1 METGHQVTQPVCA
14 ARLSLVGRT
23 EAWLSSPHIKCHL
36 IGEVPPTRG
45 GATQLGS
52 WAAGVGLAVRAQV
65 WRSHGGR
72 RPRWTLP
79 QLAALGAAGQPP
91 TRQLSSRLS
100 PAPGNLWA
108 MAGLNVSLS
117 FFFATFALCQVARR
131 ASKALLPRGA
141 YAHFAREAAG
151 AAQLGACCLEMRV
164 LVEIGPWAGGFSPDL
179 LLTLLFLLFLGHRAT
194 LDGAS
199 ANPTVSLQE
208 FLLAEASLPSTLLK
222 LAAQALG
229 MQAAGALTRLFWA
242 WELSDMHVLQN
253 LMDLHCSSALR
264 TAVPHGAL
272 VEGSGA
278 FFFHLTFLHLRNTLP
293 VYRVPA
299 VALLVT
305 VMACAGETWWPVSGL
320 WVASLHTGTSG
331 RPGVGM
337 LAEGPQRLGAA
348 QALVGW

>member
-1 METGHQVTQPVCA
+1 
-14 ARLSLVGRT
+14 
-23 EAWLSSPHIKCHL
+23 
-36 IGEVPPTRG
+36 
-45 GATQLGS
+45 
-52 WAAGVGLAVRAQV
+52 
-65 WRSHGGR
+65 
-72 RPRWTLP
+72 
-79 QLAALGAAGQPP
+79 
-91 TRQLSSRLS
+91 
-100 PAPGNLWA
+100 

-305 VMACAGETWWPVSGL
+305 VMACAAGPLTSAFFNPTLAASVTFHCSG
-320 WVASLHTGTSG
+320 HTLVQYAQVYWLGPLTG
-331 RPGVGM
+331 LGCPECTHPLPDEGGAGVQGCSRRT
-337 LAEGPQRLGAA
+337 RLGTQHFSRGLALPSSQAGPRVRSQVPRAQSGGGAHGSRGLSRLQGGWSWLSCCITAA
-348 QALVGW
+348 SHAFSRGTCSTVRRTSTESPE

>member
-1 METGHQVTQPVCA
+1 
-14 ARLSLVGRT
+14 
-23 EAWLSSPHIKCHL
+23 
-36 IGEVPPTRG
+36 
-45 GATQLGS
+45 
-52 WAAGVGLAVRAQV
+52 
-65 WRSHGGR
+65 
-72 RPRWTLP
+72 
-79 QLAALGAAGQPP
+79 
-91 TRQLSSRLS
+91 
-100 PAPGNLWA
+100 

-305 VMACAGETWWPVSGL
+305 VMACAAGPLTSAFFNPTLAASVTFHCSGHTLVQYAQVYWLGPLTGCGARSPEHSLEEVHTVPVACPVSKGDGPGCPAVSRPPPTPFPEEPVL
-320 WVASLHTGTSG
+320 QSEEQVPNPQSEACPRAWRHPETCGGVQGAGARAAWGG
-331 RPGVGM
+331 RQP
-337 LAEGPQRLGAA
+337 LSPH
-348 QALVGW
+348 